1 MSTDCNDVSHAKL
14 SWFNAIPSMIEL
26 SISHAKHN
34 RIWTMI
40 ITVAH
45 SKGGVG
51 KSLLAWHLAIGLNVP
66 IVDLDFQKTLV
77 YTNNLRKAN
86 GHKNLDII
94 QPESP
99 EAFIEL
105 MDNWPENK
113 NIIIDVGGFD
123 SNLNRAAIYISDI
136 IITPAVDRVTEMAG
150 LYKFHQII
158 EELSTKMKTDIK
170 ADILL
175 NDVSPTSR
183 DFSVM
188 IDLVDSLP
196 HFRLMKT
203 IIAHRADFYKTMEEG
218 KGVTELEG
226 ESKAKQELK
235 QLIKEIKK
243 RG

>member
-1 MSTDCNDVSHAKL
+1 MRNHDTL
-14 SWFNAIPSMIEL
+14 
-26 SISHAKHN
+26 HN
-34 RIWTMI
+34 NFACETKGQAMI

-51 KSLLAWHLAIGLNVP
+51 KSLLAWHLAIGLKTP

-86 GHKNLDII
+86 SHKKLKII

-105 MDNWPENK
+105 IDNWPENK

-158 EELSTKMKTDIK
+158 AELSKKMNVDIV

-175 NDVSPTSR
+175 NDVSPSSK

-188 IDLVDSLP
+188 EDLVDNLE
-196 HFRLMKT
+196 HFRLMET
-203 IIAHRADFYKTMEEG
+203 VIAHRADFYKTMEEG
-218 KGVTELEG
+218 RGVTEIEG
-226 ESKAKQELK
+226 KSKAKKELK

>member
-1 MSTDCNDVSHAKL
+1 M
-14 SWFNAIPSMIEL
+14 
-26 SISHAKHN
+26 
-34 RIWTMI
+34 
-40 ITVAH
+40 AH

-51 KSLLAWHLAIGLNVP
+51 KSLLAWHLAIGMKTP

-86 GHKNLDII
+86 GYKKLKII
-94 QPESP
+94 QPETP

-105 MDNWPENK
+105 MDEWPEDK
-113 NIIIDVGGFD
+113 HIIIDVGGFD

-158 EELSTKMKTDIK
+158 EELSLKMKTDIK

-175 NDVSPTSR
+175 NDVSPAAK
-183 DFSVM
+183 DFTVM
-188 IDLVDSLP
+188 EELVSNLKY
-196 HFRLMKT
+196 FELMDT
-203 IIAHRADFYKTMEEG
+203 IVAHRADFYKTMEEG
-218 KGVTELEG
+218 RGVTEIKG
-226 ESKAKQELK
+226 KSKAKKELK

>member
-1 MSTDCNDVSHAKL
+1 
-14 SWFNAIPSMIEL
+14 
-26 SISHAKHN
+26 
-34 RIWTMI
+34 MI

-51 KSLLAWHLAIGLNVP
+51 KSLLAWHLAIGMKTP
-66 IVDLDFQKTLV
+66 IVDLDFQRTLV

-86 GHKNLDII
+86 GYKKLNII
-94 QPESP
+94 QPETP

-105 MDNWPENK
+105 MDEWPEDK
-113 NIIIDVGGFD
+113 HIIIDVGGFD

-158 EELSTKMKTDIK
+158 DELSIKMKTNIQ
-170 ADILL
+170 ANILL
-175 NDVSPTSR
+175 NDVSPTAK

-188 IDLVDSLP
+188 EDLVGGLS
-196 HFRLMKT
+196 HFRLLNT
-203 IIAHRADFYKTMEEG
+203 VIAHRADFYKTMEEG
-218 KGVTELEG
+218 RGVTEIEG
-226 ESKAKQELK
+226 KSKAKKELK

-243 RG
+243 KG

>member
-1 MSTDCNDVSHAKL
+1 
-14 SWFNAIPSMIEL
+14 
-26 SISHAKHN
+26 
-34 RIWTMI
+34 MI

-51 KSLLAWHLAIGLNVP
+51 KSLLAWHLAIGMKTP

-86 GHKNLDII
+86 GYKKLELI
-94 QPESP
+94 QPETP

-105 MDNWPENK
+105 IDAWPEDK

-158 EELSTKMKTDIK
+158 EELSTKMNTHIT

-175 NDVSPTSR
+175 NDVSPTSK

-188 IDLVDSLP
+188 EDLVDNLK
-196 HFRLMKT
+196 HFTLMDT
-203 IIAHRADFYKTMEEG
+203 IVAHRADFYKTMEEG
-218 KGVTELEG
+218 KGVTELDNK
-226 ESKAKQELK
+226 SKAKKELK
-235 QLIKEIKK
+235 QLIQEIKK

>member
-1 MSTDCNDVSHAKL
+1 
-14 SWFNAIPSMIEL
+14 
-26 SISHAKHN
+26 
-34 RIWTMI
+34 MI

-51 KSLLAWHLAIGLNVP
+51 KSLLAWHLAIGLKTP

-86 GHKNLDII
+86 GFKKLELI
-94 QPESP
+94 QPETP

-105 MDNWPENK
+105 MDEWPEDR

-158 EELSTKMKTDIK
+158 EELSSKMKTNIQ

-175 NDVSPTSR
+175 NDVSPTQK
-183 DFSVM
+183 DFS
-188 IDLVDSLP
+188 IIEDLVDNLK
-196 HFRLMKT
+196 HFNLMDT
-203 IIAHRADFYKTMEEG
+203 IVAHRADFYKTMEEG
-218 KGVTELEG
+218 KGVTEIEG
-226 ESKAKQELK
+226 KSKAKKELK
-235 QLIKEIKK
+235 ELIKEIKK

>member
-1 MSTDCNDVSHAKL
+1 
-14 SWFNAIPSMIEL
+14 
-26 SISHAKHN
+26 
-34 RIWTMI
+34 MI
-40 ITVAH
+40 ITIAH

-51 KSLLAWHLAIGLNVP
+51 KSLLAWHLAIGLKVP
-66 IVDLDFQKTLV
+66 IVDLDFQRTLV
-77 YTNNLRKAN
+77 YTNNLREAN
-86 GHKNLDII
+86 GYKKLKLI

-99 EAFIEL
+99 KDFIEL
-105 MDNWPENK
+105 MESWPDDK

-158 EELSTKMKTDIK
+158 DELSKKMKTDIK

-175 NDVSPTSR
+175 NDVSPSAK

-188 IDLVDSLP
+188 AELVENLD
-196 HFRLMKT
+196 HFRLMNS
-203 IIAHRADFYKTMEEG
+203 IVAHRADFYKTMEEG
-218 KGVTELEG
+218 KGVAELEG
-226 ESKAKQELK
+226 KSKAKKELK

>member
-1 MSTDCNDVSHAKL
+1 MRNNKGD
-14 SWFNAIPSMIEL
+14 
-26 SISHAKHN
+26 
-34 RIWTMI
+34 RMI

-51 KSLLAWHLAIGLNVP
+51 KSLLAWHLAIGLKVP
-66 IVDLDFQKTLV
+66 IVDLDFQRTLV
-77 YTNNLRKAN
+77 YTNNLREAN
-86 GHKNLDII
+86 GYKKLKII
-94 QPESP
+94 QPETP
-99 EAFIEL
+99 EDFIQL
-105 MDNWPENK
+105 MDEWPEDK

-158 EELSTKMKTDIK
+158 EELSRRMKTHIQ

-175 NDVSPTSR
+175 NDVSPTSK
-183 DFSVM
+183 DFSV
-188 IDLVDSLP
+188 IEDLVDNLEHFSL
-196 HFRLMKT
+196 MDSV
-203 IIAHRADFYKTMEEG
+203 IAHRADFYKTMEEG
-218 KGVTELEG
+218 KGVTELK
-226 ESKAKQELK
+226 ESKAKKEIK

>member
-1 MSTDCNDVSHAKL
+1 
-14 SWFNAIPSMIEL
+14 
-26 SISHAKHN
+26 
-34 RIWTMI
+34 MI

-51 KSLLAWHLAIGLNVP
+51 KSLLAWHLAIGLKVP

-86 GHKNLDII
+86 GFKKLKII
-94 QPESP
+94 QPETP
-99 EAFIEL
+99 ESFIEL
-105 MDNWPENK
+105 MDEWDENK

-158 EELSTKMKTDIK
+158 EELSIRMKVDIE
-170 ADILL
+170 AEILL
-175 NDVSPTSR
+175 NDVSPTQK
-183 DFSVM
+183 DFKV
-188 IDLVDSLP
+188 IEDLVDNLK
-196 HFRLMKT
+196 HFKLMDT

-218 KGVTELEG
+218 MGVTEIDG
-226 ESKAKQELK
+226 KSKAKKELK
-235 QLIKEIKK
+235 KLIKEIKK

>member
-1 MSTDCNDVSHAKL
+1 MRNNNEMRKRV
-14 SWFNAIPSMIEL
+14 N
-26 SISHAKHN
+26 
-34 RIWTMI
+34 MI

-51 KSLLAWHLAIGLNVP
+51 KSLLAWHLAIGMKTP
-66 IVDLDFQKTLV
+66 IVDLDFQRTLV

-86 GHKNLDII
+86 GYKKLNII
-94 QPESP
+94 QPETP

-105 MDNWPENK
+105 MDEWPEDK
-113 NIIIDVGGFD
+113 HIIIDVGGFD

-158 EELSTKMKTDIK
+158 DELSIKMKTNIQ
-170 ADILL
+170 ANILL
-175 NDVSPTSR
+175 NDVSPTAK

-188 IDLVDSLP
+188 EDLVGGLS
-196 HFRLMKT
+196 HFRLLNT
-203 IIAHRADFYKTMEEG
+203 VIAHRADFYKTMEEG
-218 KGVTELEG
+218 RGVTEIEG
-226 ESKAKQELK
+226 KSKAKKELK

-243 RG
+243 KG

>member
-1 MSTDCNDVSHAKL
+1 
-14 SWFNAIPSMIEL
+14 
-26 SISHAKHN
+26 
-34 RIWTMI
+34 MI

-51 KSLLAWHLAIGLNVP
+51 KSLLAWHLAIGLKVP
-66 IVDLDFQKTLV
+66 IVDLDFQRTLV

-86 GHKNLDII
+86 GYKKLKII

-99 EAFIEL
+99 EDFIEL
-105 MDNWPENK
+105 MDNWPEDK
-113 NIIIDVGGFD
+113 YIIIDVGGFD

-158 EELSTKMKTDIK
+158 DELSKKMKTDIV

-175 NDVSPTSR
+175 NDVSPSAK

-188 IDLVDSLP
+188 EDLVDSLD
-196 HFRLMKT
+196 HFRLMDT
-203 IIAHRADFYKTMEEG
+203 VIAHRADFYKTMEEG

-226 ESKAKQELK
+226 KGKAKKELK